1 MLQSQESAEKVASEE
16 EMRGGEHQ
24 PLDEGD
30 VGGGLGEDES
40 NQLERGQEIVN
51 AKKDDYETQWRNA

>member
-1 MLQSQESAEKVASEE
+1 MLQSQESAEKIASEE
-16 EMRGGEHQ
+16 EKRGGEHQ
-24 PLDEGD
+24 LLDEGD
-30 VGGGLGEDES
+30 VGGGLGYDES